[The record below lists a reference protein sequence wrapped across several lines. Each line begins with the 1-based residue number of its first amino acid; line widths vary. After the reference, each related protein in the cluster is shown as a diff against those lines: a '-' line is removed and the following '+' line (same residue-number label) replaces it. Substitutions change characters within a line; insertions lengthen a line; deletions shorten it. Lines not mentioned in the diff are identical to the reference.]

1 MSDIDQHSS
10 QYTEATKLRVLLI
23 LSLILVFPLFIEYT
37 PAVNADF
44 YSDLFGNVTTIT
56 KPVPAVP
63 IGEEEIPIG
72 GAKTFIYSLTA
83 GQRYHVYLTGEWAN
97 PQNPLTDYDIY
108 VYWIDGSKV
117 IFTSSHTESCGL
129 PEQVGNDANGRYFTP
144 THSGLYYFKISN
156 DALESSAAESGT
168 LMVLENIDLN
178 KWKPLYMEGKVN
190 NAPRF
195 KTSWS
200 YEFVT
205 STPRIKV
212 YVDVP
217 TSLDMYEARL
227 YIMGNPG
234 ASKGEDIKD
243 IPIAWEP
250 GLNAQV
256 SGVYGGYNLEQKGY
270 RRLDAMASC
279 ETNGQDM
286 IIDFE
291 TPLAGETLYHLAFIA
306 EYGEGEINFIVQ
318 TDFDPPEIEIINPQT
333 AYHERIW
340 PKISAKITDE
350 STIEEVAFSYSV
362 DGETWTSRSVT
373 YEGDSVYSVVVPPV
387 NPKSTVEYKFSALDP
402 FDQKNILNMSYE
414 YQPQTDFRPP
424 LLTMIDFPTLVVENK
439 NTWLMVNI
447 QDESSLDDVS
457 FFYTEYG
464 GITLS
469 ESVVYSHG
477 NGNYSTMIPPVNPG
491 VLVEYAFTAIDDN
504 NLESEISGNYTTIGM
519 GNVNIN
525 LGKTNIFGGDI
536 IIVTGIVY
544 PVKRSIQVIY
554 TLGEDIRVYNLTSN
568 GEGHFTHTYSP
579 PLSGDWRVQA
589 EYLGEEYYLYSISE
603 QENFTVSPVQTTI
616 NCQVN
621 TEKLELG
628 NTLTISGMFSYP
640 KAGLS
645 ITIYLT
651 NGEKKYSVLTS
662 THQDGSFSTTYVPDE
677 KGKWQAQTKAFTDGL
692 FYSEAESSEA
702 YFNVVNPTLTTTL
715 LRLPERIYTEIGWLL
730 QPPYLYG
737 IVGLVGV
744 AGGGVYIYWRR
755 QEE

>member
-1 MSDIDQHSS
+1 
-10 QYTEATKLRVLLI
+10 
-23 LSLILVFPLFIEYT
+23 
-37 PAVNADF
+37 
-44 YSDLFGNVTTIT
+44 
-56 KPVPAVP
+56 
-63 IGEEEIPIG
+63 
-72 GAKTFIYSLTA
+72 
-83 GQRYHVYLTGEWAN
+83 
-97 PQNPLTDYDIY
+97 
-108 VYWIDGSKV
+108 
-117 IFTSSHTESCGL
+117 
-129 PEQVGNDANGRYFTP
+129 
-144 THSGLYYFKISN
+144 
-156 DALESSAAESGT
+156 
-168 LMVLENIDLN
+168 
-178 KWKPLYMEGKVN
+178 
-190 NAPRF
+190 
-195 KTSWS
+195 
-200 YEFVT
+200 
-205 STPRIKV
+205 
-212 YVDVP
+212 
-217 TSLDMYEARL
+217 
-227 YIMGNPG
+227 MGNPD

-291 TPLAGETLYHLAFIA
+291 TPLSGETLYHLAFIA

-318 TDFDPPEIEIINPQT
+318 TDFDPPEIEIKNSQT

-350 STIEEVAFSYSV
+350 STIEEVVFSYSV

-373 YEGDSVYSVVVPPV
+373 YEGDSVYSVTVPPV
-387 NPKSTVEYKFSALDP
+387 NPKSTVEYKFSAIDL
-402 FDQKNILNMSYE
+402 FDQTNILNKSYE
-414 YQPQTDFRPP
+414 YQPQTDFTPP
-424 LLTMIDFPTLVVENK
+424 LLTMIDSPTLVEENK
-439 NTWLMVNI
+439 NTWLIVNI
-447 QDESSLDDVS
+447 QDESGLEDVS
-457 FFYTEYG
+457 FIYTEDG

-469 ESVVYSHG
+469 ESIVYSHG

-491 VLVEYAFTAIDDN
+491 IIVEYTFTAIDDN

-525 LGKTNIFGGDI
+525 LEKTSIFGGDI
-536 IIVTGIVY
+536 ISLSGILY
-544 PVKRSIQVIY
+544 PVNRSIQVIY
-554 TLGEDIRVYNLTSN
+554 TLGEDIRAYNVTSN

-579 PLSGDWRVQA
+579 PLCGNWQVQA

-603 QENFTVSPVQTTI
+603 QENFTVKPVQTTI

-628 NTLTISGMFSYP
+628 NTLTISGMFAYP

-645 ITIYLT
+645 IIIYLT
-651 NGEKKYSVLTS
+651 NGEKKYSLIAS
-662 THQDGSFSTTYVPDE
+662 TQQDGSFSTTYVPDE

-692 FYSEAESSEA
+692 IYSEAESSEA

-715 LRLPERIYTEIGWLL
+715 LRLPERICTETGWLL